1 MRHPRYIAINIL
13 KQISGEGTP
22 LWKIRRNV
30 YREQWNPGWFWNGNI
45 IPL

>member
-1 MRHPRYIAINIL
+1 M
-13 KQISGEGTP
+13 P

-45 IPL
+45 IPVG